1 MNYRCLFSFVK
12 IANLI
17 ALIFIVSGCS
27 SSIHKDFIPNFIKD
41 SRSNDG
47 SFKNLVVSLAYDD
60 KGKYLVVGHESGNID
75 IWDAKMPRSK
85 REIKAHDYRAN
96 WITFSSDG
104 NSFFSNSYFEESTKL
119 WSAKTGELLHSIPNT
134 RGPVCIT
141 SDESIY
147 LVGQSSQIRIF
158 DTQRKILLPEQYESS
173 GVILVM
179 AVDIASRQIA
189 VGTASGTIEVW
200 KFLGGNGNASLQKTL
215 SAKPYATGDWV
226 VGLQFSPDGAMLY
239 SVAKSGL
246 VDEWKARSL
255 ERNRTI
261 STTLKHIHSVA
272 FFRGKELLALGGTE
286 DKVGVGGGSVALVT
300 LTAGT
305 STIYRANTNLP
316 IVEFLPSLATLIAA
330 QSRTIEAYPLTVK

>member
-1 MNYRCLFSFVK
+1 MNYRLFSFVK
-12 IANLI
+12 IAYLL
-17 ALIFIVSGCS
+17 AFVFIVSGCS
-27 SSIHKDFIPNFIKD
+27 TSIHKDFIPNLIKE
-41 SRSNDG
+41 SRSTDE
-47 SFKNLVVSLAYDD
+47 SFKNLVVSLTYDD

-75 IWDAKMPRSK
+75 IWDAKESRSK
-85 REIKAHDYRAN
+85 SEMKAHDYRAN
-96 WITFSSDG
+96 WITFASDG

-119 WSAKTGELLHSIPNT
+119 WSAKTGELLHSIPDT
-134 RGPVCIT
+134 RGPVCTT

-158 DTQRKILLPEQYESS
+158 DIRRKILLPEKYVSS

-200 KFLGGNGNASLQKTL
+200 KLLGGNEKASLQKTL
-215 SAKPYATGDWV
+215 SAKPYVTGDWV

-239 SVAKSGL
+239 SVARSGL

-255 ERNRTI
+255 VRNRTI

-272 FFRGKELLALGGTE
+272 FFRGKELLALSGTE
-286 DKVGVGGGSVALVT
+286 DKVGVGGGSVELVALT
-300 LTAGT
+300 SGT
-305 STIYRANTNLP
+305 STTYRANTNHP
-316 IVEFLPSLATLIAA
+316 IVELLPPLATLISA
-330 QSRTIEAYPLTVK
+330 QSRSMKAYTLTVK